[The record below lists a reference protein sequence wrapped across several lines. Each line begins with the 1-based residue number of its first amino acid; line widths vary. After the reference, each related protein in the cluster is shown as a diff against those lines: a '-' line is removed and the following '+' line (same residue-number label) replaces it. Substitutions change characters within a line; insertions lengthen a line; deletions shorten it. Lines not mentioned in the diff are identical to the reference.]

1 MIKDWSDFVRESIG
15 KRSEIIFTKKEINFL
30 ERRNKCTLQ
39 EMKEELCSLQHLTFA
54 HKQTST
60 YQGKTEERF
69 RCYFVYSGTRGRCYV
84 LRFNHQIKAIT
95 VFPLGRRTLR
105 KYKKRFK

>member
-1 MIKDWSDFVRESIG
+1 MIKDWSDFVRENIR
-15 KRSEIIFTKKEINFL
+15 KCSEIIFTKKEINFL

-39 EMKEELCSLQHLTFA
+39 EMKEELRSLEHLAFA
-54 HKQTST
+54 YKQIST
-60 YQGKTEERF
+60 YQGKNEERF
-69 RCYFVYSGTRGRCYV
+69 RCYVVYSGTRGRCYV
-84 LRFNHQIKAIT
+84 LRFNHQIKVIT